1 MRLKQKILLMS
12 IIPLLLSVAII
23 AYNIVQL
30 KSINSSTNEIVNRL
44 VMVETLNGQI
54 NSLQKS
60 LSSYSLNMS
69 ASNSLDVNKD
79 LDNTKVSQENLNKNI
94 KDPDQRK
101 LVDRIDLK
109 YVELYKEA
117 KNAVVV
123 SNQAEVKRQ
132 SFRTKG
138 IINDVYE
145 LKRMI
150 NIQYEQMQ
158 NELQS
163 KISSIIMFSII
174 AVVILVIG
182 SGTFSVLL
190 TRNIVNSIT
199 RLKEN
204 AEEIAQGNL
213 AINEIEVKGRDE
225 IYSLNLA
232 FQKMSNNLREVIQQV
247 GLSATQVAASA
258 EELMAS
264 ADETMIG
271 TEQITTS
278 IQQVSIGAEQQ
289 TSRSKESARAVE
301 ETVLGI
307 ARIAESVES
316 VSDLSHSTNQMA
328 TNGASLVKE
337 TLSQMTFIHESV
349 IVTDEKVKKLHSHS
363 SDIGKIVML
372 IMEISDQTNLLAL
385 NAAIEAARA
394 GESGKG
400 FAVVA
405 DEVRKLA
412 EQTRRF
418 SGQISNLV
426 KEIQVD
432 TDGTVKSINYVK
444 EKVSDGLD
452 IAHNTETAFTE
463 ILNSMDKIGEQI
475 NSISAVSQEISSG
488 SEEVAVIVN
497 EMATVASHTSKN
509 TLEVASASEQQLATM
524 QEVNAASQSLA
535 HLAEELQT
543 TIAKF
548 KL

>member
-12 IIPLLLSVAII
+12 IIPLMLSVVII

-30 KSINSSTNEIVNRL
+30 KSLNSSTNEIVNRL

-69 ASNSLDVNKD
+69 ASNSVDVNKD
-79 LDNTKVSQENLNKNI
+79 LDNTKVSQGNLNKNI

-117 KNAVVV
+117 KKAVVE
-123 SNQAEVKRQ
+123 SNEAEVKRQ
-132 SFRTKG
+132 SLRTKG

-158 NELQS
+158 NDLQS

-213 AINEIEVKGRDE
+213 AVNEIEVKGRDE

-247 GLSATQVAASA
+247 GISATQVAASA

-271 TEQITTS
+271 TEQITTA

-289 TSRSKESARAVE
+289 TSKSKESARAVE

-337 TLSQMTFIHESV
+337 TLSQMTFIHDSV

-432 TDGTVKSINYVK
+432 TDGTVKSINDVK
-444 EKVSDGLD
+444 EKVSDGLG

-463 ILNSMDKIGEQI
+463 ILNSMDEIGEQI

>member
-12 IIPLLLSVAII
+12 IIPLLLSVVII

-30 KSINSSTNEIVNRL
+30 KSLNSSTNEIVNRL

-69 ASNSLDVNKD
+69 ASNSVDVNKD

-337 TLSQMTFIHESV
+337 TLSQMTFIHDSV

-432 TDGTVKSINYVK
+432 TDETVKSINYVK

>member
-12 IIPLLLSVAII
+12 IIPLLLSVVII

-30 KSINSSTNEIVNRL
+30 KSLNSSTNEIVNRL

-69 ASNSLDVNKD
+69 ASNSVDVNKD

-132 SFRTKG
+132 SLRTKG

-150 NIQYEQMQ
+150 TIQYEQMQ
-158 NELQS
+158 NDLQS

-190 TRNIVNSIT
+190 TRSIVSSIT

-213 AINEIEVKGRDE
+213 EVNEIEVKGRDE

-247 GLSATQVAASA
+247 GISATQVAASA

-337 TLSQMTFIHESV
+337 TLSQMTFIHDSV

-444 EKVSDGLD
+444 EKVSDGLG